1 MIFSLAILSTSKL
14 ILFSIINLT
23 SDLNSSKLF
32 SLSSTQIIR
41 VSPESSFLMYQRE
54 LILDELRFKVL
65 SLNPMASLNK

>member
-14 ILFSIINLT
+14 ILFSITNLT

-54 LILDELRFKVL
+54 LILEELKFKVL
-65 SLNPMASLNK
+65 SLNPMDSLNK